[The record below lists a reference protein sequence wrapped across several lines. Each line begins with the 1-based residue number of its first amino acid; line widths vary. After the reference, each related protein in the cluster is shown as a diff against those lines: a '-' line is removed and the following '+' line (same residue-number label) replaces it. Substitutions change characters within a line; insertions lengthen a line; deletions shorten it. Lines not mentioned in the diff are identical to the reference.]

1 MLKNREI
8 TITEKDYLTFRYFA
22 FLYDYSSI
30 TTVFWVSAISIAVLV
45 DYVINQRNLLIALIG
60 AFMIINY
67 IQSIFFKMP
76 ETAKS
81 EYSSRRFPN
90 SEYTFSLSEN
100 TLTIIREN
108 SKNSEIALTSLHSAF
123 ETLHQFCFFISQNNY
138 VILPKNKLSNEEKDY
153 VRRIIFSL
161 PRKNRKNPFAP
172 GLKRSLKNLFMI
184 LFITVCAIIMIIA
197 YKIV

>member
-184 LFITVCAIIMIIA
+184 LFITVCAIIMIFA

>member
-30 TTVFWVSAISIAVLV
+30 TTVFWVTAISIAVLV
-45 DYVINQRNLLIALIG
+45 DYAINQRNLLIALIG

-90 SEYTFSLSEN
+90 SEYTFSLSES

-108 SKNSEIALTSLHSAF
+108 SKNSEIELTSLHSAF
-123 ETLHQFCFFISQNNY
+123 ETFHQFCFFISQNNY
-138 VILPKNKLSNEEKDY
+138 VILPKNRLSDEEKKF
-153 VRRIIFSL
+153 VRRTIFSL

-172 GLKRSLKNLFMI
+172 GLKTSLKNLFMI
-184 LFITVCAIIMIIA
+184 LFITICAIIMIIA